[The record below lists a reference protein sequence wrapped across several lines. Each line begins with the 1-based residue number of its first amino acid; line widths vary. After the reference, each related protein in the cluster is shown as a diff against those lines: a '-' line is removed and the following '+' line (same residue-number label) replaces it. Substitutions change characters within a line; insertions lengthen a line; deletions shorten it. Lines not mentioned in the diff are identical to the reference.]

1 MPSILIVD
9 DEVGMRNMLAKLFA
23 KNDFDTAVAHNIQE
37 AISHLEI
44 RVFDLVLTDL
54 RLGTESGME
63 VLANVKQIHP
73 ETDVI
78 IMTAYG
84 SVESAVEAIQA
95 GAADYITKPFKSAE
109 IVFKVKRALDQIN
122 LRHTVRYLRQT
133 VAQSFGYDNII
144 GTSKAIRDL
153 KTVVDRIATTDIAVL
168 ISGESG
174 TGKELFAKV
183 IHQHS
188 DRRKN
193 AFVPINCSAIPE
205 NLLESELFGHSK
217 GAFTGA
223 YTTKK
228 GLFEEA
234 DCGTIFLDEIGDMP
248 FQLQAKLLR
257 VLQEKELRPVGSN
270 TAKTIDVRVIAASN
284 TDLAGMVRDNRFRED
299 LYYRLNVMPMQIPPL
314 RDRPED
320 IPVLADYFLKNIS
333 CEYERPLMTISA
345 DALELLLKHIW
356 PGNVRELENTLK
368 RAAAL
373 SRRNQ
378 IQYEDIIFISPR
390 ETSLTNQPAEP
401 SRQTRSLQETQKL
414 QILKSLEENDW
425 NYSMTATQLGI
436 GRTTLWRKI
445 KKYNLT
451 QPEKVT

>member
-23 KNDFDTAVAHNIQE
+23 RNEFDTAVAQNIEE
-37 AISHLEI
+37 AVAHLET
-44 RVFDLVLTDL
+44 RVFDLMLADL
-54 RLGTESGME
+54 RLGNESGMD
-63 VLANVKQIHP
+63 VLSSAKKIHP

-84 SVESAVEAIQA
+84 SVETAVAAIQS

-109 IVFKVKRALDQIN
+109 VVFKVKRALEQIN

-153 KTVVDRIATTDIAVL
+153 KTVVDRIAPTGIAVL

-183 IHQHS
+183 LHHHS
-188 DRRKN
+188 DRRN
-193 AFVPINCSAIPE
+193 RAFVPINCSAIPE
-205 NLLESELFGHSK
+205 NLLESELFGHNK

-234 DCGTIFLDEIGDMP
+234 DGGTIFLDEIGDMP

-257 VLQEKELRPVGSN
+257 VLQEKELRPVGGN
-270 TAKTIDVRVIAASN
+270 TAKKIDVRIIAATN
-284 TDLAGMVRDNRFRED
+284 ADLAEMVRDNRFRED
-299 LYYRLNVMPMQIPPL
+299 LYYRLNVMPMNIPPL
-314 RDRPED
+314 RERPED
-320 IPVLADYFLKNIS
+320 IPILADYFLKNIS
-333 CEYERPLMTISA
+333 REYNRPTMSISA
-345 DALELLLKHIW
+345 DGLELLLKHTW

-373 SRRNQ
+373 SRRDQ

-390 ETSLTNQPAEP
+390 DTSLTPQPTV
-401 SRQTRSLQETQKL
+401 SLKSRSLQETQKL

-425 NYSMTATQLGI
+425 NYSITANQLGI

-445 KKYNLT
+445 KKFNLA
-451 QPEKVT
+451 QPEKTT

>member
-23 KNDFDTAVAHNIQE
+23 KNDFDTAVAHNVEE
-37 AISHLEI
+37 AVGHLET
-44 RVFDLVLTDL
+44 RVFDLVLSDL
-54 RLGTESGME
+54 RLGSESGME
-63 VLANVKQIHP
+63 VLSSVKRIHP

-84 SVESAVEAIQA
+84 SVESAVEAIQG
-95 GAADYITKPFKSAE
+95 GAADYITKPFKSEE
-109 IVFKVKRALDQIN
+109 IVFKVKRALDNIN
-122 LRHTVRYLRQT
+122 LRQTVRYLRQT

-144 GTSKAIRDL
+144 GTSKSIRDL
-153 KTVVDRIATTDIAVL
+153 KVVVDRIASTDIAVL

-183 IHQHS
+183 IHHHS
-188 DRRKN
+188 DRRKK

-205 NLLESELFGHSK
+205 NLLESELFGYNK

-223 YTTKK
+223 YSTKK

-234 DCGTIFLDEIGDMP
+234 DGGTIFLDEIGDMP

-270 TAKTIDVRVIAASN
+270 TSKTIDVRVIAASN
-284 TDLAGMVRDNRFRED
+284 ADLATMVRESRFRED
-299 LYYRLNVMPMQIPPL
+299 LYYRLNVMPLHIPPL
-314 RDRPED
+314 RERPED
-320 IPVLADYFLKNIS
+320 IPALTDYFLKNIS
-333 CEYERPLMTISA
+333 REYDRPHLTISA
-345 DALELLLKHIW
+345 DGLELLLKHTW

-368 RAAAL
+368 RASAL
-373 SRRNQ
+373 SRRNT

-390 ETSLTNQPAEP
+390 ETCLTTQPASSGRP
-401 SRQTRSLQETQKL
+401 RSLQETQKQ
-414 QILKSLEENDW
+414 QILTSLEENDW
-425 NYSMTATQLGI
+425 NYSMTANQLGI

-445 KKYNLT
+445 KKYNLS